1 MNNRYC
7 NNCFY
12 WVNRKEDNPNISNCN
27 VCASNPYN
35 KYEGVVIKC
44 KNNEELKIA
53 LEFFIKR
60 GIPIGIS
67 KLRDIYPSY
76 IGYPCYIGI
85 DEYQVKLKYKFTI
98 NNVFTNKN
106 IILGEIS
113 CSGEVITW
121 NRYKYELIDKYL
133 ELKRALNISEEK
145 NPPINGINLKD
156 SGINTNSTVV
166 GYIADYE
173 SPIKEELNSYE
184 GYFIRLWD
192 LDSSYENII
201 KFFNEVAKIPYSN
214 TGGIGL
220 GYISTYI
227 GIHKGK
233 IKMMSASKL
242 NELRDKGELKFVCD
256 IIKTNEKEGTICYNF
271 YKGDEF
277 AGVDCYWNK
286 SNHDDKYEF
295 SITIYKSK
303 ENQNPT
309 KEDLKGV
316 CECKCNKS
324 ESPTKEDSKNVYEM
338 YMTNISGSRNEYIHV
353 DFFSMDTNAK
363 INYLYKLLTNR

>member
-35 KYEGVVIKC
+35 KYEGVVLKC
-44 KNNEELKIA
+44 RNEKEFKLA
-53 LEFFIKR
+53 QEFFINR
-60 GIPIGIS
+60 GIPVGFN
-67 KLRDIYPSY
+67 KFTDM
-76 IGYPCYIGI
+76 YPCHIGI
-85 DEYQVKLKYKFTI
+85 DEHIMKIKYSFTTF
-98 NNVFTNKN
+98 NVFNFKKIT
-106 IILGEIS
+106 LGECCHNNEFVTWTGYEWVSIDEYLS
-113 CSGEVITW
+113 TTVKSEKEDLLDKKEIT
-121 NRYKYELIDKYL
+121 
-133 ELKRALNISEEK
+133 
-145 NPPINGINLKD
+145 
-156 SGINTNSTVV
+156 INTNSSVV

-173 SPIKEELNSYE
+173 SPIDEELNSYE

-192 LDSSYENII
+192 LDSAYENII

-233 IKMMSASKL
+233 IKMLSASKL

-277 AGVDCYWNK
+277 AGVDCYWYK

-309 KEDLKGV
+309 KEDLKEV
-316 CECKCNKS
+316 CNCQCNKS
-324 ESPTKEDSKNVYEM
+324 ESPTKEDSKNVNEM
-338 YMTNISGSRNEYIHV
+338 YMTNISGNRNEYIHV
-353 DFFSMDTNAK
+353 DFYSMDTNAK